1 MKKALVIFLAL
12 AAALGG
18 VWQFSRQ
25 ESGPSDLLELHG
37 NVDIRQVALAFDGSG
52 RITELRAEEG
62 DRVTEGQVI
71 GVLDTRTLALQAD
84 QAAALVEASRQS
96 LLRLQNGARPEE
108 IAQVRAQLASA
119 EATAARAA
127 QDLTRAQRLQSSSS
141 GAVSVQAVDHAQS
154 EAEAAEAKVTE
165 IRAALDLAEAG
176 ARKEDIAAAEADL
189 AAARA
194 NLALLRHQID
204 LGTLRAPI
212 ASVVRSRLLEPGDQ
226 ATPQLPVF
234 ALAVT
239 EPKWVRVYVSEPDLG
254 RIAPGLHAEV
264 VSDSAPDQPLPGT
277 VGYISSVAE
286 FTPKPVQTEELRTSL
301 VYETRIT
308 VTDPQDQLRLGQ
320 PVTVRIPLGTAPGS
334 GQ

>member
-1 MKKALVIFLAL
+1 MKKILPILLVL

-18 VWQFSRQ
+18 AWSYFRQ
-25 ESGPSDLLELHG
+25 DSGDPNLIELHG

-52 RITELRAEEG
+52 RIKELLAEEG

-71 GVLDTRTLALQAD
+71 GVLDTRTLDLQAD
-84 QAAALVEASRQS
+84 QAAAQVEAARQN

-108 IAQVRAQLASA
+108 IAQVEAQLTSA
-119 EATAARAA
+119 EATAARAE

-141 GAVSVQAVDHAQS
+141 GAISGQSVDHAQS
-154 EAEAAEAKVTE
+154 EADAANAKVAE
-165 IRAALDLAEAG
+165 VRAALELAEAG
-176 ARKEDIAAAEADL
+176 ARKEDIAAAEAEL
-189 AAARA
+189 AAAQA

-226 ATPQLPVF
+226 ATSQRPVF

-239 EPKWVRVYVSEPDLG
+239 EPKWIRVYIGEPDLG
-254 RIAPGLHAEV
+254 RIAPGMSAEV
-264 VSDSAPDQPLPGT
+264 VTDSDPAHPVSGT
-277 VGYISSVAE
+277 IGYISSVAE

-301 VYETRIT
+301 VYEVRVT
-308 VTDPQDQLRLGQ
+308 VADPQDALRLGQ
-320 PVTVRIPLGTAPGS
+320 PVTVRIPLAAAADAAK
-334 GQ
+334 